1 MSKRKRWAM
10 GVVAASLAAAALF
23 MTAVP
28 GGAATRF
35 ARGYWGSYK
44 NMSSHRVDTGMK
56 GRSIGDRDIGAFRLI
71 RNGKQRG
78 VLYFDCVF
86 TIVRRHRTRQLCHG
100 LTDIYAHGEI
110 IAEGVAHTSSFREPI
125 KGSSF
130 VMHITGGSGDYRRHP
145 RGTVTVNFGKK
156 GARVVYRVKW

>member
-1 MSKRKRWAM
+1 MGKRRRWAI
-10 GVVAASLAAAALF
+10 GVVVALLAAAAFL
-23 MTAVP
+23 MTAAP
-28 GGAATRF
+28 GGASIRF

-44 NMSSHRVDTGMK
+44 NMSSHRVDTGMQ
-56 GRSIGDRDIGAFRLI
+56 GRSIGDRDIGALRLYK
-71 RNGKQRG
+71 NGKQRG
-78 VLYFDCVF
+78 VLYFDCTF

-110 IAEGVAHTSSFREPI
+110 ISEGVAHTSSFREPI

-145 RGTVTVNFGKK
+145 RGTVTVNFGNV
-156 GARVVYRVKW
+156 GVGVVYHVRW